1 MALSSQKER
10 QENSRIPTVYIYIHI
25 YIQTDILKLNL
36 CFLLPKKSIC
46 SLFLK
51 KNKNKTK
58 PHLYFKIYDHI
69 CMCMLYFSSFT
80 YCCLVTKSRPTLL
93 IPHGLVACS
102 ASLSMGFPRQEY
114 WSRFPF
120 PPSGGL
126 PGPRIKPCLADVFFI
141 AEPPMHIAN
150 HLSIS

>member
-1 MALSSQKER
+1 ML
-10 QENSRIPTVYIYIHI
+10 PF
-25 YIQTDILKLNL
+25 LK
-36 CFLLPKKSIC
+36 
-46 SLFLK
+46 K

-80 YCCLVTKSRPTLL
+80 YCCLVTKLRPTLL
-93 IPHGLVACS
+93 IPHGLVACQ

-114 WSRFPF
+114 WSRLPF

-150 HLSIS
+150 HLSISQINKIMFKGHQQKVFSRKCYLAVPNDCLVLYFL